1 MPEPRYKVVNGQ
13 YIELTQ
19 SELDDL
25 AAQAEAADLD
35 FGDVRGQRNGMLS
48 ASDWTRL
55 DDAALGDHTAAEWAT
70 YRQALRDYPA
80 QSDRVSTLPAWP
92 ENPPTAKVTRKV
104 TAGDAARQSS
114 LDGGGTAEEAQAA
127 YDTAYAATD

>member
-1 MPEPRYKVVNGQ
+1 MARQKVVNGV
-13 YIELTQ
+13 YYDLTA
-19 SELDDL
+19 EEEAALD
-25 AAQAEAADLD
+25 ARAEAADLD
-35 FGDVRGQRNGMLS
+35 MNHVRGQRDGQLRG
-48 ASDWTRL
+48 SDWTQL
-55 DDAALGDHTAAEWAT
+55 PDAALGDHTAAEWAT

-92 ENPPTAKVTRKV
+92 EDPPTAKVTRKK